1 MADILAFLF
10 FFGAVALLV
19 TAIVFLVEKKF
30 KKSLMML
37 GLMLVSLI
45 LFIMAVMFTDIGTEA
60 TTEEVE
66 PETVELTATVE
77 TATFN
82 KKKNTV
88 FAQLPDHTPGLST
101 SLRAHFPYNIPL
113 EKIFSYSV

>member
-30 KKSLMML
+30 KKALMML

-45 LFIMAVMFTDIGTEA
+45 LFIIAVMFTDIGTEA

-66 PETVELTATVE
+66 PETVELDC
-77 TATFN
+77 N
-82 KKKNTV
+82 SRNC
-88 FAQLPDHTPGLST
+88 
-101 SLRAHFPYNIPL
+101 HF
-113 EKIFSYSV
+113 

>member
-30 KKSLMML
+30 KKALMML

-45 LFIMAVMFTDIGTEA
+45 LFIIAVMFTDIGTEA
-60 TTEEVE
+60 TTEEME
-66 PETVELTATVE
+66 PEPFELTATVE

-82 KKKNTV
+82 KKKIRSL
-88 FAQLPDHTPGLST
+88 QLST
-101 SLRAHFPYNIPL
+101 RTFRKEHWRG
-113 EKIFSYSV
+113 